1 MTQSS
6 PPHIWISG
14 SKQFPK
20 IAHQLSNLLTEMSV
34 PVESEQS
41 FSVGSDVSKCV
52 QDAIQGAR
60 GIIVLLGSTWNATV
74 AIVEGPAIA
83 ARCSGVTEST
93 PLWIVEVD
101 AALMPP
107 VLDGLAHHHFPRA
120 GNPLGALPRSKRI
133 EVLAALRRSVAAG
146 LGLSE
151 PRDSQYHQL
160 ESYRA
165 SQRDSLSAVPL
176 KGFFTAQ
183 HPASARTFRFA
194 DLFVPLRLEWFQLP
208 PDIKAQFQQLEAR
221 LQDENLGSDERWRC
235 WEARN
240 TLAADYKTG
249 GSFSLDEALKRFRQI
264 MLLGKPG
271 SGKSSI
277 LHHLALRAHA
287 SGSELAVLIK
297 LSALAE
303 KVRSD
308 DSLWPYVLRKVES
321 DFGMGVAAAF
331 GERAPE
337 GRALLLLDGVD
348 EVRKEQRALLVRAV
362 ERMLLQHKGLR
373 CVVSSRLAADC
384 WLDDRIPHMQAAEL
398 NQEEI
403 AAFVMKHKQCDNP
416 ATAETQS
423 SRLIKTI
430 TSSRALG
437 VLAPNPLSLRL
448 LCLLDHGT
456 DGLPVDQVA
465 LYERAIVT
473 LLETWPANRV
483 ARRVNVSPE
492 QLRQALASAAAW
504 MHHQGQHDATSGEWL
519 RQLAEALPR
528 SSAKT
533 REQLAVCC
541 MDAATLHSGILVEAS
556 PERFEFL
563 HLTFTEYLA
572 ADHYIRQGLL
582 RELAAQR
589 NDSRYVQVIRFA
601 VEILKRVKRN
611 ADEAGR
617 FLQMLAEEAQ
627 GQPERIQH
635 PHLLLVARC
644 LGSGEGFPK
653 EVVEDLFCA
662 ILRAALLPL
671 ASTVE
676 AADAV
681 LKAVQLRASPRMIA
695 ACASLAGHGVASLVV
710 AAARFVARSTVD
722 QPDAQVVCRRWLS
735 SSDRAVGCY
744 AALGLVRAWKLPEG
758 DLFRIAYHLA
768 HAFHKDIAAVGEV
781 EQALREHPE
790 LIAAAES
797 LQKNRNSAEG
807 ARLLTLTRPH
817 DWSLLRF
824 VIGQGGEADDQSV
837 CLAALRSEQSA
848 EQLVEHY
855 LENARPH
862 THPRPHAEAVLHAL
876 FAESAAVRRRLLL
889 HFRRPLPEAS
899 GWEHRQDPA
908 RGKTEVAESFLRE
921 TARSG
926 EERARSREA
935 LLLELH
941 ELLPQADADLCRRIG
956 TLIASFDTA
965 SSLLANAL
973 DRCVQAGG
981 YFRIWAIEEAF
992 RLNLY
997 HVAVAG
1003 TLARAES
1010 PGCMAAA
1017 VLGLRRQFR
1026 SGNSLPSL
1034 VSALDAQPKNPLCDG
1049 LLLLCRVR
1057 EGQEPAHAAHELLR
1071 APLGSVPL
1079 PLCWWAAAEAK
1090 RHVSRRRSSVPSELL
1105 GPIAA
1110 LVCVRWQEPPDLP
1123 PGGGIGRTGP
1133 AWVPNQDRWSDSI
1146 SLSEAPDAPSLR
1158 GEQKLHAARQCLT
1171 WLREL
1176 VQAGAELHLMPEWP
1190 AQWLREALAE
1200 DVSLFRAIIHDLDHS
1215 ESRIQGL
1222 AAWILVH
1229 VLAEENLSSR
1239 SQGVATSTPS
1249 TTGRLHLE
1257 EFFKELA
1264 SASQTLRWR
1273 MTAFLCSRGV
1283 GGDRLRETLISF
1295 LSAEHSLPI
1304 RWAALDWLRSMMEA
1318 AGELGLAVLCAV
1330 LVAEDPWLRLDAVEY
1345 GLNQRLSGLNYEE
1358 ALRPLLT
1365 ISTPSVL
1372 LLEAV
1377 SLWIRIPGC
1386 DRRIVEPLLIHLL
1399 GKMEPATH
1407 LRQYRVSGAIR
1418 HLAGPTPEGQP
1429 QPVHSSR
1436 FGSVWERDWQAF
1448 WAAALLTELGGRGDA
1463 LRSAAASWLAAIPP
1477 DSGGRELWYSVRRR
1491 ALSVL
1496 AEFGLGSAGA
1506 LVDRVLVDMID
1517 EEGYHPRESLTWIAK
1532 LQRLSEPIL
1541 ERLLPCMLREYY
1553 GQDKELAD
1561 WVLGRAQEDDAVRRA
1576 LSAVLG
1582 AALERLAPPSLENKW
1597 AFLKL
1602 LHRFSLLD
1610 DRAAEL
1616 FVSAA
1621 SLQFPE
1627 IDELDW
1633 VSQVVAHPD
1642 VQRRL
1647 FVALRTLEPGMRIRL
1662 IDWLLPLSLITDP
1675 DRTKCPTL
1683 TQQAHDLLREWLSD
1697 ADYGLR
1703 MEAGERLFR
1712 LGYREES
1719 VLQSLRS
1726 CLQAPLDWF
1735 GSYYGDGA
1743 RLTAV
1748 RILGELEQISPQE
1761 RLDSLIPVVNAARNF
1776 SEVKHALDQLIRIP
1790 ECHESVLDA
1799 IRHALQRIPLGS
1811 PFEIWPV
1818 VQVAFKLGLP
1828 DVDRVPILLRLL
1840 CEDVFERDEVMDAL
1854 ATALGESPVASEED
1868 SNQGSDDS
1876 PGTSKRPRLQSGLH
1890 EGALGLAELA
1900 RWPDVLL
1907 RHLAASMGSAEED
1920 LRLLEEKGDSMAA
1933 ASAISLLDDMVHTP
1947 DTSALAMLARH
1958 ACLFRFAHLAGVTET
1973 HLKDALQW

>member
-1 MTQSS
+1 MSQGST
-6 PPHIWISG
+6 PHIWISG
-14 SKQFPK
+14 SKQFSK

-52 QDAIQGAR
+52 QNSIQGAR
-60 GIIVLLGSTWNATV
+60 GIILLLGSAWNATV
-74 AIVEGPAIA
+74 ASVEGPPIA
-83 ARCSGVTEST
+83 ARCSGATGNV

-107 VLDGLAHHHFPRA
+107 VLDGLALHRFPRT
-120 GNPLGALPRSKRI
+120 GNPLGALLPAKRI
-133 EVLAALRRSVAAG
+133 EALAAVRRSVAAG
-146 LGLSE
+146 LGLPE

-165 SQRDSLSAVPL
+165 SQIDRLSVVPL

-183 HPASARTFRFA
+183 HPAAARTFRFI
-194 DLFVPLRLEWFQLP
+194 DLFVPLRLDWFRLP
-208 PDIKAQFQQLEAR
+208 PNIKAQFQQLEAR
-221 LQDENLGSDERWRC
+221 LQDESLGSDERWRC
-235 WEARN
+235 WEERN

-297 LSALAE
+297 LSALAD

-308 DSLWPYVLRKVES
+308 DLLWPYVLRKVES
-321 DFGMGVAAAF
+321 DYGMGVAAAF
-331 GERAPE
+331 EERAPE

-348 EVRKEQRALLVRAV
+348 EVRKAHRAPLIRAV

-384 WLDDRIPHMQAAEL
+384 WLDDRIPHMQVAEL
-398 NQEEI
+398 NREEI

-416 ATAETQS
+416 TTAETQS
-423 SRLIKTI
+423 ARLIQTI
-430 TSSRALG
+430 TSSHALG

-448 LCLLDHGT
+448 LCLLDHGP
-456 DGLPVDQVA
+456 DGLPVDQVD

-483 ARRVNVSPE
+483 ARRVNVYPE

-504 MHHQGQHDATSGEWL
+504 MHRQGQRDATYSEWL
-519 RQLAEALPR
+519 QQLAAALSR
-528 SSAKT
+528 SSART

-541 MDAATLHSGILVEAS
+541 MEAATLHSGILVEAS

-572 ADHYIRQGLL
+572 ADHYIRRGLL
-582 RELAAQR
+582 SELAAQR
-589 NDSRYVQVIRFA
+589 NDSRYAQVIRFA

-617 FLQMLAEEAQ
+617 FLRMLAEEAP
-627 GQPERIQH
+627 GKMERIQH
-635 PHLLLVARC
+635 PHLPLVARC
-644 LGSGEGFPK
+644 LGSGESFPP
-653 EVVEDLFCA
+653 EVIEDLFCA

-676 AADAV
+676 AAEAV

-744 AALGLVRAWKLPEG
+744 AALGLVRARTLPEG
-758 DLFRIAYHLA
+758 DLSRIACHLA
-768 HAFHKDIAAVGEV
+768 HVFHKDIAAVGEA
-781 EQALREHPE
+781 EQALREYPE

-797 LQKNRNSAEG
+797 LLQHRNLAES
-807 ARLLTLTRPH
+807 ARLLTLTRPD
-817 DWSLLRF
+817 DWALVRF
-824 VIGQGGEADDQSV
+824 VIGQGSEADDQSV
-837 CLAALRSEQSA
+837 RLAALRSEQIA

-855 LENARPH
+855 LENAQPH
-862 THPRPHAEAVLHAL
+862 TYPRPHAEAVLHAL
-876 FAESAAVRRRLLL
+876 FAESAAVRKRLLL

-908 RGKTEVAESFLRE
+908 RRKTEVAEAFLRE

-941 ELLPQADADLCRRIG
+941 ALLPQADADLCRRIG
-956 TLIASFDTA
+956 TLIAGFDTA

-992 RLNLY
+992 RLQLY

-1017 VLGLRRQFR
+1017 VLSLRRRFR
-1026 SGNSLPSL
+1026 SGTSLPSL
-1034 VSALDAQPKNPLCDG
+1034 VSAVAAQPKDPLRDG
-1049 LLLLCRVR
+1049 LLLLCRVT
-1057 EGQEPAHAAHELLR
+1057 EGQEPVHAAHELLR

-1079 PLCWWAAAEAK
+1079 PLCWWAAAEA
-1090 RHVSRRRSSVPSELL
+1090 RGHASRRRSSVPSELL

-1123 PGGGIGRTGP
+1123 QGGGMGKTGP
-1133 AWVPNQDRWSDSI
+1133 AWVPKQDRWSDFI
-1146 SLSEAPDAPSLR
+1146 SLSDVPDTSSLQ
-1158 GEQKLHAARQCLT
+1158 GEQKINAAHQCLT

-1176 VQAGAELHLMPEWP
+1176 VQAGAELHRMPEWP
-1190 AQWLREALAE
+1190 AEWLREALAE
-1200 DVSLFRAIIHDLDHS
+1200 DVSLFRAIVNDLGHS
-1215 ESRIQGL
+1215 ESSIQGL
-1222 AAWILVH
+1222 AEWILGQM
-1229 VLAEENLSSR
+1229 LAEENLSSR
-1239 SQGVATSTPS
+1239 SRGVATPTPS
-1249 TTGRLHLE
+1249 TTARLLLA
-1257 EFFKELA
+1257 EFFKELD
-1264 SASQTLRWR
+1264 SAPLSLRWR
-1273 MTAFLCSRGV
+1273 MTTFLCRRWI
-1283 GGDRLRETLISF
+1283 GGDRLRETLTLF

-1304 RWAALDWLRSMMEA
+1304 RWAALDWLRSMEA
-1318 AGELGLAVLCAV
+1318 AGEPDLAVLCAA

-1358 ALRPLLT
+1358 SLRPLLT
-1365 ISTPSVL
+1365 ISMPSDL

-1377 SLWIRIPGC
+1377 SLWIRVPGC

-1399 GKMEPATH
+1399 GKMEPAIH

-1418 HLAGPTPEGQP
+1418 HLAVPTPEGQP
-1429 QPVHSSR
+1429 QRVDSAR
-1436 FGSVWERDWQAF
+1436 FGPVYERDWQAF
-1448 WAAALLTELGGRGDA
+1448 WAAALLTELGGGGDA

-1477 DSGGRELWYSVRRR
+1477 DSRDRELRHLVRRR

-1496 AEFGLGSAGA
+1496 TQFGLGSAGA

-1541 ERLLPCMLREYY
+1541 ERLLPFILREYY
-1553 GQDKELAD
+1553 DHDKELAD
-1561 WVLGRAQEDDAVRRA
+1561 WVLGSAQKDDAVRGA
-1576 LSAVLG
+1576 LSAVLR
-1582 AALERLAPPSLENKW
+1582 AALERLDPPILEHKW
-1597 AFLKL
+1597 GFLKL
-1602 LHRFSLLD
+1602 LHRFSLLN

-1621 SLQFPE
+1621 SIQFSE
-1627 IDELDW
+1627 IDEMDW
-1633 VSQVVAHPD
+1633 ASQVVAHPD

-1647 FVALRTLEPGMRIRL
+1647 FVALRTLEMDMRVRL

-1675 DRTKCPTL
+1675 DRAKWPTL

-1712 LGYREES
+1712 LGHREEP

-1790 ECHESVLDA
+1790 ECREPVLDA
-1799 IRHALQRIPLGS
+1799 IKHALQRLSGS
-1811 PFEIWPV
+1811 PFGIWPV
-1818 VQVAFKLGLP
+1818 VQVAFELGLP

-1840 CEDVFERDEVMDAL
+1840 SEGASGLDEVMDAL
-1854 ATALGESPVASEED
+1854 VTALGESPVASEED

-1876 PGTSKRPRLQSGLH
+1876 PMKRKRTRLQSGLH
-1890 EGALGLAELA
+1890 EGALRLAELS
-1900 RWPDVLL
+1900 RWPDAL
-1907 RHLAASMGSAEED
+1907 RSQLAASMGFAEED
-1920 LRLLEEKGDSMAA
+1920 LRLLEERGDSMATD
-1933 ASAISLLDDMVHTP
+1933 SAVSLLENMVHTP

-1958 ACLFRFAHLAGVTET
+1958 ACLFRFGHLAGVTQT
-1973 HLKDALQW
+1973 HLTYALRW